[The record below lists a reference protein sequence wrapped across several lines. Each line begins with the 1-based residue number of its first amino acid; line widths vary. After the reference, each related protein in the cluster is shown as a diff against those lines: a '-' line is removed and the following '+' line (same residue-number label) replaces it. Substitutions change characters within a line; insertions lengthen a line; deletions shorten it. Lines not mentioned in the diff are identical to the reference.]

1 MNYALHVSTVV
12 HVHDLHGT
20 GPKPARDLV
29 QTNLSQTFRF
39 KVSTV
44 YVVGMRYEHLMRERV
59 LHDDSADIVPNPIL
73 LQSGVAHHG
82 SDML

>member
-1 MNYALHVSTVV
+1 MNYAVDVSIEV

-20 GPKPARDLV
+20 GPKPAKDLV

-44 YVVGMRYEHLMRERV
+44 YGVGMRYEHLMRERV
-59 LHDDSADIVPNPIL
+59 LR
-73 LQSGVAHHG
+73 
-82 SDML
+82 